1 MKINYMSYLI
11 NIAVFIGV
19 WILVSEF
26 VEDKLWIYIC
36 GMLGFVASEIA
47 GDIAELVYYK
57 NEITLFHGKEDK

>member
-36 GMLGFVASEIA
+36 GMIGFVISEIA